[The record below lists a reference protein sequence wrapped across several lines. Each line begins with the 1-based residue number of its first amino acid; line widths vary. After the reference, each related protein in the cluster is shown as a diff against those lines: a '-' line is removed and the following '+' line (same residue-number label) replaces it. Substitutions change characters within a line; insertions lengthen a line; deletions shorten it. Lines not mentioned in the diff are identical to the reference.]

1 MNSKQSN
8 KSIPRPIKKQEEE
21 DLLEIREE
29 TAKFGLLKL
38 IAFQLGQA
46 GFTHVEHRSLV
57 EDLEGLLSGFL
68 DGITQ
73 LSYEFA
79 QLSNRSRPNAW
90 DMIAACSDQGIEV
103 HHFNELLSIQS
114 DLLPDYKIE
123 KITRNGYVKSRD
135 PTLDFLPSDPE
146 SDEEEE
152 RNRGMI
158 HHHNLNHKRQGPN
171 SEQIGGLPHLPPLPA
186 KHAWIYTPYEKT
198 EDKQTSIVE
207 ASSSDGYPTRASF
220 HPPINTKGA
229 HNNHINDD
237 NDNRVTNEKP
247 FSERVLRTDGD
258 ETDDPNVPAC
268 LGYLNRRIR
277 DTRLVEQSLTNLVQP
292 NSIISSN
299 PPLTATTTT
308 VPQLSE
314 IDSTSPPPKLLV
326 SHTDIPIVNFER
338 DWFPAFPQ

>member
-186 KHAWIYTPYEKT
+186 KHAWILLP
-198 EDKQTSIVE
+198 
-207 ASSSDGYPTRASF
+207 SSDGYPTRASF

-247 FSERVLRTDGD
+247 F
-258 ETDDPNVPAC
+258 
-268 LGYLNRRIR
+268 RIR

>member
-186 KHAWIYTPYEKT
+186 KHAWIYTPLKPAPATVIPPEHLSTRRSIPKVPTTTTSTTTMTT
-198 EDKQTSIVE
+198 ELPMRNLLV
-207 ASSSDGYPTRASF
+207 
-220 HPPINTKGA
+220 
-229 HNNHINDD
+229 
-237 NDNRVTNEKP
+237 NE
-247 FSERVLRTDGD
+247 FLRTDGD